1 MLIFDEKQH
10 FEDLEKNGFEKYPN
24 KRDLTCLC
32 FGWVSQ
38 GARIEDLKFLMS
50 NFCKQWNIKF
60 NYAKSE
66 SLLLEVIDSFKNNQE
81 NEIRKHFNSRILVYD
96 SEIKIIK
103 KLSGKKNQKVAFS
116 LLCLAK
122 WRNSNY
128 VYLNDSSSIHLK
140 DVFSLVG
147 LKDTSKNMSLI
158 LHSLNE
164 QGFLDVQLKPIM
176 KCFIPCIATEGER
189 CLEFNITENSIKENL
204 LSIVGCEC
212 EYCGKLFEKIKNN
225 QKYCSECGKKMNII
239 KTLARRRRTVV

>member
-10 FEDLEKNGFEKYPN
+10 FENLIDNGFEKYPN

-32 FGWVSQ
+32 SGWISQ
-38 GARIEDLKFLMS
+38 GARVEDLKFLMT

-60 NYAKSE
+60 NYAKNE
-66 SLLLEVIDSFKNNQE
+66 NLLLGVVGCFTNREE
-81 NEIRKHFNSRILVYD
+81 NKIKEYIHNRILIYS
-96 SEIKIIK
+96 SEIEIIK
-103 KLSGKKNQKVAFS
+103 RLSGKKNQKVAFAI
-116 LLCLAK
+116 LCLAK

-128 VYLNDSSSIHLK
+128 IYLNDSSSIHLK

-147 LKDTSKNMSLI
+147 LKDTNKNMSLI

-176 KCFIPCIATEGER
+176 KCFIPCIVTSGEKS
-189 CLEFNITENSIKENL
+189 LEFDISEDSVKDNL
-204 LSIVGCEC
+204 LIIVGDKC
-212 EYCGKLFEKIKNN
+212 EYCGKLFERIKNN

-239 KTLARRRRTVV
+239 KTLERRRRTVV